1 MAVIQISKIQV
12 RRGQKNSGIGVP
24 QLSSAEFAWAV
35 DSQELFIG
43 NGSVAEGAPAVG
55 NTKILTE
62 HDNILELAASYR
74 FAADDTSITL
84 SIPRGLQSKLDEIQ
98 VSVVDFGAVPDGS
111 TDSTLAFTTAIDEL
125 FKNSNDKFKKILVVP
140 NGVYLFLDD
149 LIIPSNVL
157 IKGENSQ
164 ETVLEIGDN
173 NIIFQDISGRPQG
186 IVIENLTIDHN
197 DGQTVI
203 TNSEACTFKGVKW
216 RSGYVLGDAVFVP
229 ENASCLY
236 SIPTVSG
243 AGGQIQVSGSGVSL
257 TIDTFFTSTFA
268 STLGIAVGT
277 LNADATF
284 TANFEATIV
293 GGSIKISSKSDTT
306 LAATVQSNFTV
317 RSKPDSSVPLTTV
330 TPTLAEFTDGS
341 ANVNASVFWENTLFG
356 TRVNKLVFED
366 CKWYSTPLAVEC
378 QQTVAFDSV
387 VDFEHCE
394 FFVCDTG
401 IYIGGVSGQGNLWHI
416 DDCHFEEVANQAFIS
431 TQGRGTQF
439 QRSRFINCGNNTN
452 SASAPYTSIVSFG
465 ESFGNTLINCSS
477 NRHQES
483 GIVSVTTADTRV
495 EFENAS
501 LASLVDRNYSE
512 LYLSD
517 APRPLAVFSAYNNY
531 IYIDYTLR
539 LSQHVRTG
547 QIVIVI
553 NTQNTDIEI
562 SDAYTYSGGGT
573 VMTGFEFFAELKNNS
588 NYDDSTGP
596 NNDTLLLKYQNP
608 LISGATGSIEYSIT
622 YGV

>member
-111 TDSTLAFTTAIDEL
+111 TDSILAFTTAIDEL

-173 NIIFQDISGRPQG
+173 NIIFQDVSGTPQG
-186 IVIENLTIDHN
+186 IVIENLTINHN

-203 TNSEACTFKGVKW
+203 TGSQECKFKDVKW
-216 RSGYVLGDAVFVP
+216 RSGYVLGDVVFVP

-236 SIPTVSG
+236 DIPTVS
-243 AGGQIQVSGSGVSL
+243 AGGNIIVSGSGVSA
-257 TIDTFFTSTFA
+257 TINTAFTSTFA
-268 STLGIAVGT
+268 NTLGIAVGT

-284 TANFEATIV
+284 TANFQAVVV
-293 GGSIKISSKSDTT
+293 GGSIKISSKSEVT

-317 RSKPDSSVPLTTV
+317 TSLSSGSGSTVTV

-439 QRSRFINCGNNTN
+439 QRSRFTNCGNNTN
-452 SASAPYTSIVSFG
+452 SASSPYTSIVSFG
-465 ESFGNTLINCSS
+465 ESFGNTLVNCSS

-483 GIVSVTTADTRV
+483 GIVSVATADTRV

-562 SDAYTYSGGGT
+562 SDTYTYSGGGI

-588 NYDDSTGP
+588 NYDDSAGP

>member
-1 MAVIQISKIQV
+1 MAVVQISKIQV

-55 NTKILTE
+55 NTKVLTE

-74 FAADDTSITL
+74 FAADDNSITL
-84 SIPRGLQSKLDEIQ
+84 SVARGLQSKIDEIQ
-98 VSVVDFGAVPDGS
+98 VSVVDFGAIPDGS

-125 FKNSNDKFKKILVVP
+125 FKNSNDKFKKILAVP

-157 IKGENSQ
+157 IKGENPQ

-203 TNSEACTFKGVKW
+203 TGAQECKFKGVKW
-216 RSGYVLGDAVFVP
+216 RSGYVLGDVVFVP

-236 SIPTVSG
+236 SIPTMSI
-243 AGGQIQVSGSGVSL
+243 GGNIIVSGSGVSL
-257 TIDTFFTSTFA
+257 TINTGFSSTFA
-268 STLGIAVGT
+268 NTLGIAVGT

-284 TANFEATIV
+284 SANFEAVVV
-293 GGSIKISSKSDTT
+293 GASIKISSKSDAT

-317 RSKPDSSVPLTTV
+317 TSLSSGSGSTSTIIPV
-330 TPTLAEFTDGS
+330 LAEFTDGS

-366 CKWYSTPLAVEC
+366 CNWYSTPLAVEC
-378 QQTVAFDSV
+378 QQTAAFDSV
-387 VDFEHCE
+387 VNFKHCE

-416 DDCHFEEVANQAFIS
+416 DDCHFEEIANQAFIS

-439 QRSRFINCGNNTN
+439 QRSRFVNCGNNTN
-452 SASAPYTSIVSFG
+452 SSSTPYTSIVSFG

-483 GIVSVTTADTRV
+483 GIVSVVTADTRV

-501 LASLVDRNYSE
+501 FASLVDRNYSE
-512 LYLSD
+512 IYLSD

-539 LSQHVRTG
+539 LGQHVRTG

-562 SDAYTYSGGGT
+562 SDTYTYSGGGI

-588 NYDDSTGP
+588 NYDDSAGP

-608 LISGATGSIEYSIT
+608 LISGSTGSIEYSIT

>member
-84 SIPRGLQSKLDEIQ
+84 SIARGLQSKIDEIQ

-111 TDSTLAFTTAIDEL
+111 TDSTLAFVTAIDEL
-125 FKNSNDKFKKILVVP
+125 FKNSNDKFKKILAVP

-173 NIIFQDISGRPQG
+173 NIIFQDVSGTPQG
-186 IVIENLTIDHN
+186 IVIENLTINHN

-203 TNSEACTFKGVKW
+203 TGSQECKFKDVKW
-216 RSGYVLGDAVFVP
+216 RSGYVLGDVVFVP

-236 SIPTVSG
+236 SIPTVS
-243 AGGQIQVSGSGVSL
+243 AGGNIIVSGSGVGS
-257 TIDTFFTSTFA
+257 TINTAFTSTFA
-268 STLGIAVGT
+268 NTLGIAVGT

-284 TANFEATIV
+284 SANFTAIVV
-293 GGSIKISSKSDTT
+293 GGGIKISSKSEVT
-306 LAATVQSNFTV
+306 LATTVQSNFTLT
-317 RSKPDSSVPLTTV
+317 SLSSGSGSTSTI
-330 TPTLAEFTDGS
+330 TPVLAEFTDGS
-341 ANVNASVFWENTLFG
+341 ANVRASVFWENTLFG

-439 QRSRFINCGNNTN
+439 QRSKFINCGNNTN
-452 SASAPYTSIVSFG
+452 SASSPYTSIVSFG
-465 ESFGNTLINCSS
+465 ESFGNTLVNCSS

-501 LASLVDRNYSE
+501 FASLVDRNYSE

-553 NTQNTDIEI
+553 NTLNTDIEI
-562 SDAYTYSGGGT
+562 SDTYTYSGGGI

-588 NYDDSTGP
+588 NYDDSAGP

>member
-1 MAVIQISKIQV
+1 VAVIQISKIQV

-55 NTKILTE
+55 NTKVLTE

-74 FAADDTSITL
+74 FAADDNSITL
-84 SIPRGLQSKLDEIQ
+84 SIARGLQSKIDEIQ
-98 VSVVDFGAVPDGS
+98 VSVVDFGAIPDGS
-111 TDSTLAFTTAIDEL
+111 TDSTLAFATAIDEL
-125 FKNSNDKFKKILVVP
+125 FKNSNDKFKKILAVP

-173 NIIFQDISGRPQG
+173 NVIFQDISGRPQG
-186 IVIENLTIDHN
+186 IVIENLTINHN
-197 DGQTVI
+197 AGQTVI
-203 TNSEACTFKGVKW
+203 TGSQECKFKGVKW

-229 ENASCLY
+229 EEASCLY
-236 SIPTVSG
+236 NISTMSI
-243 AGGQIQVSGSGVSL
+243 GGNVIVSGSGVSS
-257 TIDTFFTSTFA
+257 TINTAFTSTFA
-268 STLGIAVGT
+268 NTLGIAVGT
-277 LNADATF
+277 LNADSTF
-284 TANFEATIV
+284 NANFFAIVV
-293 GGSIKISSKSDTT
+293 GGGIKISSKSDAT

-317 RSKPDSSVPLTTV
+317 TSLSSGSGSTSTI
-330 TPTLAEFTDGS
+330 TPVLAEFTDGS
-341 ANVNASVFWENTLFG
+341 ANVTASVFWENNLFG

-465 ESFGNTLINCSS
+465 ESFGNTLVNCSS

-483 GIVSVTTADTRV
+483 GIVSVATADTRV

-501 LASLVDRNYSE
+501 SASLVDRNYSE

-553 NTQNTDIEI
+553 NTLNTDIEI
-562 SDAYTYSGGGT
+562 SDTYTYSGGGI

-588 NYDDSTGP
+588 NYDDSAGP

>member
-1 MAVIQISKIQV
+1 MAVVQISKIQV
-12 RRGQKNSGIGVP
+12 RRGQKNAGIGVP

-84 SIPRGLQSKLDEIQ
+84 SIARGLQSKIDEIQ

-111 TDSTLAFTTAIDEL
+111 TDSTLAFTTAINEL
-125 FKNSNDKFKKILVVP
+125 FKNSNDKFKKILAVP

-173 NIIFQDISGRPQG
+173 NIIFQDISGTPQG

-203 TNSEACTFKGVKW
+203 TSSQECKFKDVKW
-216 RSGYVLGDAVFVP
+216 RSGYVLGDVVFVP

-236 SIPTVSG
+236 SIPTMSI
-243 AGGQIQVSGSGVSL
+243 GGNVIVSGSGVSS
-257 TIDTFFTSTFA
+257 TINTAFTSTFA
-268 STLGIAVGT
+268 NTLGIVVGT

-284 TANFEATIV
+284 SANFTAIVV
-293 GGSIKISSKSDTT
+293 GGSIKISSKSEVT

-317 RSKPDSSVPLTTV
+317 TSLSSGSGGTV
-330 TPTLAEFTDGS
+330 TVIPTLAEFTDGS

-378 QQTVAFDSV
+378 QQTLAFDSV

-439 QRSRFINCGNNTN
+439 QRSRFTNCGNNTN

-465 ESFGNTLINCSS
+465 ESFGNTLVNCSS

-501 LASLVDRNYSE
+501 SASLVDRNYSE

-553 NTQNTDIEI
+553 NTFNTDIEI
-562 SDAYTYSGGGT
+562 SDTYTYSGGGI

-588 NYDDSTGP
+588 NYDDSAGP

>member
-1 MAVIQISKIQV
+1 MAVVQISKIQV

-55 NTKILTE
+55 NTKVLTE

-74 FAADDTSITL
+74 FAADDNSITL
-84 SIPRGLQSKLDEIQ
+84 SIARGLQSKIDEIQ
-98 VSVVDFGAVPDGS
+98 VSVVDFGAIPDGS
-111 TDSTLAFTTAIDEL
+111 TDSTLAFTTAINEL
-125 FKNSNDKFKKILVVP
+125 FKNSNDKFKKILAVP

-203 TNSEACTFKGVKW
+203 TGSQECKFKGVKW
-216 RSGYVLGDAVFVP
+216 RAGYVLGDVVFVP

-236 SIPTVSG
+236 SIPTISI
-243 AGGQIQVSGSGVSL
+243 GGNIIVSGSGVSS
-257 TIDTFFTSTFA
+257 TINTGFSSTFA
-268 STLGIAVGT
+268 NTLGITVGT

-284 TANFEATIV
+284 SANFTAIVV
-293 GGSIKISSKSDTT
+293 GGGIKISSKSEAT

-317 RSKPDSSVPLTTV
+317 TSLSSGSGSTSTI
-330 TPTLAEFTDGS
+330 TPVLAEFTDGS
-341 ANVNASVFWENTLFG
+341 ANVNSSVFWENNLFG

-401 IYIGGVSGQGNLWHI
+401 IYIGGVIGQGNLWHI
-416 DDCHFEEVANQAFIS
+416 DDCHFEEIANQAFIS

-452 SASAPYTSIVSFG
+452 SASSPYTSIVSFG

-483 GIVSVTTADTRV
+483 GIVSVATADTRV

-539 LSQHVRTG
+539 LGQHVRTG
-547 QIVIVI
+547 QVVIVI
-553 NTQNTDIEI
+553 NTFNTDIEI
-562 SDAYTYSGGGT
+562 SDTYTYSGGGIL
-573 VMTGFEFFAELKNNS
+573 MTGFEFFAELKNNS
-588 NYDDSTGP
+588 NYDDSAGP

-608 LISGATGSIEYSIT
+608 LISGSTGSIEYSIT

>member
-1 MAVIQISKIQV
+1 VAVIQISKIQV

-55 NTKILTE
+55 NTKVLTE

-74 FAADDTSITL
+74 FAADDNSITL
-84 SIPRGLQSKLDEIQ
+84 SVARGLQSKIDEVQ

-111 TDSTLAFTTAIDEL
+111 TDSTLAFTTAINEL
-125 FKNSNDKFKKILVVP
+125 FKNSNDKFKKVLAVP

-203 TNSEACTFKGVKW
+203 TGSQECKFKGVKW
-216 RSGYVLGDAVFVP
+216 RSGYVLGDVVFVS

-236 SIPTVSG
+236 SIPTVS
-243 AGGQIQVSGSGVSL
+243 AGGNIVVSGSGVSS
-257 TIDTFFTSTFA
+257 TITQPFSSTFA
-268 STLGIAVGT
+268 NTLVIAVGA
-277 LNADATF
+277 LNDPSTNPVF
-284 TANFEATIV
+284 TANFTATV
-293 GGSIKISSKSDTT
+293 EGGSIKISSKSEAT

-317 RSKPDSSVPLTTV
+317 TSLSSNLAIGPVTV

-341 ANVNASVFWENTLFG
+341 DSVNASVFWENTLFG

-439 QRSRFINCGNNTN
+439 QRSRFVNCGNNTN

-465 ESFGNTLINCSS
+465 ESFGNTLVNCSS

-483 GIVSVTTADTRV
+483 GIVSVVTADTRV

-501 LASLVDRNYSE
+501 FASLVDRNYSE
-512 LYLSD
+512 IYLSD

-539 LSQHVRTG
+539 LGQHVRTG
-547 QIVIVI
+547 QVVIVI
-553 NTQNTDIEI
+553 NTFNTDIEI
-562 SDAYTYSGGGT
+562 SDTYTYSGGGI
-573 VMTGFEFFAELKNNS
+573 VMTGFEFFAELKDND
-588 NYDDSTGP
+588 DDSGI
-596 NNDTLLLKYQNP
+596 DTLLLQYQNP

>member
-1 MAVIQISKIQV
+1 MAVVQISKIQV

-62 HDNILELAASYR
+62 HDNILGLAASYR
-74 FAADDTSITL
+74 FAADDNSITL

-98 VSVVDFGAVPDGS
+98 VSVVDFGAIPDGS

-125 FKNSNDKFKKILVVP
+125 FKNSNDKFKKILAVP

-186 IVIENLTIDHN
+186 IVIENLTINHN

-203 TNSEACTFKGVKW
+203 TGSQECKFKGVKW
-216 RSGYVLGDAVFVP
+216 RSGYVLGDVVFVS
-229 ENASCLY
+229 ENASCVY

-243 AGGQIQVSGSGVSL
+243 AGGQIQVSGGGVSL
-257 TIDTFFTSTFA
+257 TIDTFFTTTFA
-268 STLGIAVGT
+268 NTLGIAVGT
-277 LNADATF
+277 LNSDPTF
-284 TANFEATIV
+284 SANFEATLV
-293 GGSIKISSKSDTT
+293 GGSIKIGSKSDTT

-356 TRVNKLVFED
+356 TRVTKLVFED

-401 IYIGGVSGQGNLWHI
+401 IYIGGVGGQGNLWHI

-439 QRSRFINCGNNTN
+439 QRSRFVNCGNNTN

-483 GIVSVTTADTRV
+483 GIVSVATADTRV

-553 NTQNTDIEI
+553 NTLNTDIEI
-562 SDAYTYSGGGT
+562 SDTYTYSGGGI

>member
-1 MAVIQISKIQV
+1 VAVIQISKIQV

-55 NTKILTE
+55 NTKVLTE

-74 FAADDTSITL
+74 FAADDNSITL
-84 SIPRGLQSKLDEIQ
+84 SIARGLQSKIDEIQ
-98 VSVVDFGAVPDGS
+98 VSVVDFGAIPDGS
-111 TDSTLAFTTAIDEL
+111 TDSTLAFATAIDEL
-125 FKNSNDKFKKILVVP
+125 FKNSNDKFKKILTVP

-173 NIIFQDISGRPQG
+173 NVIFQDISGRPQG
-186 IVIENLTIDHN
+186 IVIENLTINHTA
-197 DGQTVI
+197 GQTVI
-203 TNSEACTFKGVKW
+203 TGSQECKFKGVKW
-216 RSGYVLGDAVFVP
+216 RSGYVLGDVVFVP

-236 SIPTVSG
+236 NISTISI
-243 AGGQIQVSGSGVSL
+243 GGNIIVSGSGVSS
-257 TIDTFFTSTFA
+257 TINTAFTSTFA
-268 STLGIAVGT
+268 NTLGIVAGT

-284 TANFEATIV
+284 SANFTAIVV
-293 GGSIKISSKSDTT
+293 GGGIKISSKSEAT

-317 RSKPDSSVPLTTV
+317 TSLSSGSGSTSTI
-330 TPTLAEFTDGS
+330 TPVLAEFTDGS
-341 ANVNASVFWENTLFG
+341 ANVTASVFWENNLFG

-465 ESFGNTLINCSS
+465 ESFGNTLVNCSS

-483 GIVSVTTADTRV
+483 GIVSVATADTRV

-501 LASLVDRNYSE
+501 SASLVDRNYSE

-553 NTQNTDIEI
+553 NTLNTDIEI
-562 SDAYTYSGGGT
+562 SDTYTYSGGGI

-588 NYDDSTGP
+588 NYDDSAGP

>member
-1 MAVIQISKIQV
+1 VAVIQISKIQV

-84 SIPRGLQSKLDEIQ
+84 SIARGLQSKIDEIQ
-98 VSVVDFGAVPDGS
+98 VSVVDFGAIPDGS

-125 FKNSNDKFKKILVVP
+125 FKNSNDKFKKILTVP

-173 NIIFQDISGRPQG
+173 NIIFQDVSGTPQG
-186 IVIENLTIDHN
+186 IVIENLTINHN

-203 TNSEACTFKGVKW
+203 TGSQECKFKGVKW
-216 RSGYVLGDAVFVP
+216 QAGYVLGDVVFVP

-236 SIPTVSG
+236 SIPTVS
-243 AGGQIQVSGSGVSL
+243 AGGNIIVSGSGVGS
-257 TIDTFFTSTFA
+257 TINTAFTSTFA
-268 STLGIAVGT
+268 NTLGIVAGT

-284 TANFEATIV
+284 TANFTAIVV
-293 GGSIKISSKSDTT
+293 GGGIKISSKSEAT

-317 RSKPDSSVPLTTV
+317 TSLSSGSGSTSTI
-330 TPTLAEFTDGS
+330 TPVLAEFTDGS
-341 ANVNASVFWENTLFG
+341 ANVSASVFWENTLFG

-401 IYIGGVSGQGNLWHI
+401 IYIGGVVGQGNLWHI

-452 SASAPYTSIVSFG
+452 SASSPYTSIVSFG
-465 ESFGNTLINCSS
+465 ESFGNTLVNCSS

-501 LASLVDRNYSE
+501 SASLIDRNYSE

-562 SDAYTYSGGGT
+562 SDTYTYSGGGT

-588 NYDDSTGP
+588 NYDDSAGP

>member
-1 MAVIQISKIQV
+1 VAVIQISKIQV

-55 NTKILTE
+55 NTKVLTE

-84 SIPRGLQSKLDEIQ
+84 SIARGLQSKLDEIQ

-125 FKNSNDKFKKILVVP
+125 FKNSNDKFKKILAVP

-203 TNSEACTFKGVKW
+203 TNSEACKFKGVKW

-236 SIPTVSG
+236 NIPTVS
-243 AGGQIQVSGSGVSL
+243 AGGNIIVSGSGVSA
-257 TIDTFFTSTFA
+257 TINTAFTSTFA
-268 STLGIAVGT
+268 NTLGIAVGT

-284 TANFEATIV
+284 TANFQAVIA
-293 GGSIKISSKSDTT
+293 GGSIKISSKSEVT

-317 RSKPDSSVPLTTV
+317 TSLSSGSGGTVTV
-330 TPTLAEFTDGS
+330 TPILAEFTDGS

-452 SASAPYTSIVSFG
+452 SASSPYTSIVSFG
-465 ESFGNTLINCSS
+465 ESFGNTLVNCSS

-483 GIVSVTTADTRV
+483 GIVSVATADTRV

-512 LYLSD
+512 IYLSD

-539 LSQHVRTG
+539 LGQHVRTG

-553 NTQNTDIEI
+553 NTFNTDIEI
-562 SDAYTYSGGGT
+562 SETYTYSGGGI

-608 LISGATGSIEYSIT
+608 LISGSTGSIEYSIT

>member
-1 MAVIQISKIQV
+1 MAVVQISKIQV

-55 NTKILTE
+55 NTKVLTE

-74 FAADDTSITL
+74 FAADDNSITL
-84 SIPRGLQSKLDEIQ
+84 SIARGLQSKIDEIQ
-98 VSVVDFGAVPDGS
+98 VSVVDFGAIPDGS
-111 TDSTLAFTTAIDEL
+111 TDSTLAFTTAINEL
-125 FKNSNDKFKKILVVP
+125 FKNSNDKFKKILAVP
-140 NGVYLFLDD
+140 NGVYLFLDN

-203 TNSEACTFKGVKW
+203 TGSQECKFKGVKW
-216 RSGYVLGDAVFVP
+216 RAGYVLGDVVFVP

-236 SIPTVSG
+236 SIPTISI
-243 AGGQIQVSGSGVSL
+243 GGNIIVSGSGVSS
-257 TIDTFFTSTFA
+257 TINTGFSSTFA
-268 STLGIAVGT
+268 NTLGITVGT

-284 TANFEATIV
+284 SANFTAIVV
-293 GGSIKISSKSDTT
+293 GGGIKISSNSEAT

-317 RSKPDSSVPLTTV
+317 TSLSSGSGSTSTI
-330 TPTLAEFTDGS
+330 TPVLAEFTDGS
-341 ANVNASVFWENTLFG
+341 ANVNSSVFWENNLFG

-416 DDCHFEEVANQAFIS
+416 DDCHFEEIANQAFIS

-452 SASAPYTSIVSFG
+452 SASSPYTSIVSFG

-483 GIVSVTTADTRV
+483 GIVSVATADTRV

-512 LYLSD
+512 MYLSD

-531 IYIDYTLR
+531 IYIDYVLR

-553 NTQNTDIEI
+553 NTLNTDIEI
-562 SDAYTYSGGGT
+562 SDTYTYSGGGIL
-573 VMTGFEFFAELKNNS
+573 MTGFEFFAELKNNS

>member
-84 SIPRGLQSKLDEIQ
+84 SVPRGLQSKIDEIQ

-125 FKNSNDKFKKILVVP
+125 FKNSNDKFKKILAVP

-203 TNSEACTFKGVKW
+203 TNSEACKFKDVKW

-236 SIPTVSG
+236 SIPTVS
-243 AGGQIQVSGSGVSL
+243 AGGNIIVSGSGVSS
-257 TIDTFFTSTFA
+257 TINTAFTSTFA
-268 STLGIAVGT
+268 NTLGIAVGT

-284 TANFEATIV
+284 TANFTAL
-293 GGSIKISSKSDTT
+293 GND
-306 LAATVQSNFTV
+306 V
-317 RSKPDSSVPLTTV
+317 RSNLTDQV
-330 TPTLAEFTDGS
+330 IGRVLIKDDDL
-341 ANVNASVFWENTLFG
+341 VNA
-356 TRVNKLVFED
+356 
-366 CKWYSTPLAVEC
+366 C
-378 QQTVAFDSV
+378 QRPQDLS
-387 VDFEHCE
+387 
-394 FFVCDTG
+394 
-401 IYIGGVSGQGNLWHI
+401 
-416 DDCHFEEVANQAFIS
+416 
-431 TQGRGTQF
+431 
-439 QRSRFINCGNNTN
+439 
-452 SASAPYTSIVSFG
+452 PIV
-465 ESFGNTLINCSS
+465 L
-477 NRHQES
+477 
-483 GIVSVTTADTRV
+483 
-495 EFENAS
+495 
-501 LASLVDRNYSE
+501 
-512 LYLSD
+512 
-517 APRPLAVFSAYNNY
+517 
-531 IYIDYTLR
+531 
-539 LSQHVRTG
+539 
-547 QIVIVI
+547 
-553 NTQNTDIEI
+553 
-562 SDAYTYSGGGT
+562 
-573 VMTGFEFFAELKNNS
+573 
-588 NYDDSTGP
+588 
-596 NNDTLLLKYQNP
+596 
-608 LISGATGSIEYSIT
+608 
-622 YGV
+622 

>member
-1 MAVIQISKIQV
+1 MAVVQISKIQV

-62 HDNILELAASYR
+62 HDNILGLAASYR
-74 FAADDTSITL
+74 FAADDNSITL

-111 TDSTLAFTTAIDEL
+111 TDSTLAFTTAINEL
-125 FKNSNDKFKKILVVP
+125 FKNSNDKFKKILSVP

-186 IVIENLTIDHN
+186 IVIENLTINHN

-203 TNSEACTFKGVKW
+203 TGSQECKFKGVKW
-216 RSGYVLGDAVFVP
+216 RAGYVLGDVVFVS
-229 ENASCLY
+229 ENASCVY

-257 TIDTFFTSTFA
+257 TIDTFFTTTFA
-268 STLGIAVGT
+268 NTLGIAVGT
-277 LNADATF
+277 LNSDPTF
-284 TANFEATIV
+284 SANFEATLV
-293 GGSIKISSKSDTT
+293 GGSIKIGSKSDAT

-317 RSKPDSSVPLTTV
+317 RSKPDSSVPLTTI
-330 TPTLAEFTDGS
+330 TPVLTEFTDGS

-439 QRSRFINCGNNTN
+439 Q
-452 SASAPYTSIVSFG
+452 
-465 ESFGNTLINCSS
+465 
-477 NRHQES
+477 
-483 GIVSVTTADTRV
+483 
-495 EFENAS
+495 
-501 LASLVDRNYSE
+501 
-512 LYLSD
+512 
-517 APRPLAVFSAYNNY
+517 
-531 IYIDYTLR
+531 
-539 LSQHVRTG
+539 
-547 QIVIVI
+547 
-553 NTQNTDIEI
+553 
-562 SDAYTYSGGGT
+562 
-573 VMTGFEFFAELKNNS
+573 
-588 NYDDSTGP
+588 
-596 NNDTLLLKYQNP
+596 
-608 LISGATGSIEYSIT
+608 
-622 YGV
+622 

>member
-1 MAVIQISKIQV
+1 MAVVQISKIQV

-35 DSQELFIG
+35 DTQELFIG

-84 SIPRGLQSKLDEIQ
+84 SVPRGLQSKIDEIQ

-111 TDSTLAFTTAIDEL
+111 TDSTLAFTTALNEL
-125 FKNSNDKFKKILVVP
+125 FKNANDKFKKILLVP
-140 NGVYLFLDD
+140 NGVYLFLND
-149 LIIPSNVL
+149 LIIPSRVL
-157 IKGENSQ
+157 IRGENPD
-164 ETVLEIGDN
+164 ETVLEIGNN
-173 NIIFQDISGRPQG
+173 NIVFQDVSGRPQG

-203 TNSEACTFKGVKW
+203 TNSEACTFRGVKW
-216 RSGYVLGDAVFVP
+216 RSGYVLGDEVFIP
-229 ENASCLY
+229 ENASSLY
-236 SIPTVSG
+236 IIPTVS
-243 AGGQIQVSGSGVSL
+243 AGGNIVVSGSGVSS
-257 TIDTFFTSTFA
+257 TINTSFTSTFLN
-268 STLGIAVGT
+268 TLNIVVGT

-284 TANFEATIV
+284 NPSFEASVV
-293 GGSIKISSKSDTT
+293 GGGIKISSLSSTV

-317 RSKPDSSVPLTTV
+317 TSLSSGSGSVATITAVLS
-330 TPTLAEFTDGS
+330 EFTDGS
-341 ANVNASVFWENTLFG
+341 ANVFASVYWENNLFG
-356 TRVNKLVFED
+356 TRVNNVVFD
-366 CKWYSTPLAVEC
+366 NCKFHSTPLSVEC
-378 QQTVAFDSV
+378 QQTEAFDSV
-387 VDFEHCE
+387 VNFKNCE

-401 IYIGGVSGQGNLWHI
+401 IYIGGIEAQGNLWHI

-439 QRSRFINCGNNTN
+439 QRCRFINCGNNTN
-452 SASAPYTSIVSFG
+452 SASSPYTSIVSFG
-465 ESFGNTLINCSS
+465 ESFGNTLVNCSS

-483 GIVSVTTADTRV
+483 GMVSVSTIETRV

-501 LASLVDRNYSE
+501 SANLIDRNYSE
-512 LYLSD
+512 IYLSD

-531 IYIDYTLR
+531 IYLEYTLR
-539 LSQHVRTG
+539 LDQHIRTG
-547 QIVIVI
+547 QVVITV
-553 NTQNTDIEI
+553 NTLNTDIEI
-562 SDAYTYSGGGT
+562 SETYTYSGGGT
-573 VMTGFEFFAELKNNS
+573 IMTGFEFFAELKDNS

-596 NNDTLLLKYQNP
+596 NNDTVLLKYQNP
-608 LISGATGSIEYSIT
+608 IISGRTGTIEYSIT

>member
-74 FAADDTSITL
+74 FAANDTSITL
-84 SIPRGLQSKLDEIQ
+84 SIARGLQSKIDEIQ

-125 FKNSNDKFKKILVVP
+125 FKNSNDKFKKILAVP

-173 NIIFQDISGRPQG
+173 NIIFQDVSGTPQG
-186 IVIENLTIDHN
+186 IVIENLTINHN

-203 TNSEACTFKGVKW
+203 TGSQECKFKDVKW
-216 RSGYVLGDAVFVP
+216 RSGYVLGDVVFVP

-236 SIPTVSG
+236 DIPTVS
-243 AGGQIQVSGSGVSL
+243 AGGNIIVSGSGVSA
-257 TIDTFFTSTFA
+257 TINTAFTSTFA
-268 STLGIAVGT
+268 NTLGIAVGT

-284 TANFEATIV
+284 TANFQAVVV
-293 GGSIKISSKSDTT
+293 GGSIKISSKSEVT

-317 RSKPDSSVPLTTV
+317 TSLSSGSGSTVTV

-439 QRSRFINCGNNTN
+439 QRSKFINCGNNTN
-452 SASAPYTSIVSFG
+452 SASSPYTSIVSFG
-465 ESFGNTLINCSS
+465 ESFGNTLVNCSS

-483 GIVSVTTADTRV
+483 GIVSVATADTRV

-501 LASLVDRNYSE
+501 SASLVDRNYSE

-539 LSQHVRTG
+539 LGQHVRTG

-562 SDAYTYSGGGT
+562 SDTYTYSGGGI

-588 NYDDSTGP
+588 NYDDSAGP

>member
-1 MAVIQISKIQV
+1 MAVVQISKIQV

-35 DSQELFIG
+35 DSQELYIG

-55 NTKILTE
+55 NTKVLTE

-84 SIPRGLQSKLDEIQ
+84 SIARGLQSKIDEIQ
-98 VSVVDFGAVPDGS
+98 VSVVDFGAIPDGS

-125 FKNSNDKFKKILVVP
+125 FKNSNDKFKKILAVP

-173 NIIFQDISGRPQG
+173 NIIFQDVSGTPQG
-186 IVIENLTIDHN
+186 VVIENLTIDHN

-203 TNSEACTFKGVKW
+203 TGSQECKFKDVIW
-216 RSGYVLGDAVFVP
+216 RSGYVLGDVVFVP

-236 SIPTVSG
+236 SIPTVS
-243 AGGQIQVSGSGVSL
+243 AGGNITVSGSGVGS
-257 TIDTFFTSTFA
+257 TINTAFTSTFA
-268 STLGIAVGT
+268 NTLSIAVGT

-284 TANFEATIV
+284 SANFTAIV
-293 GGSIKISSKSDTT
+293 AGGSIKISSKSEAT

-317 RSKPDSSVPLTTV
+317 TSLSSGSGSTSTI
-330 TPTLAEFTDGS
+330 TPVLAEFTDGS

-465 ESFGNTLINCSS
+465 ESFGNTLVNCSS

-483 GIVSVTTADTRV
+483 GIVSVATADTRV

-501 LASLVDRNYSE
+501 SASLVDRNYSE

-553 NTQNTDIEI
+553 NTFNTDIEI
-562 SDAYTYSGGGT
+562 SDTYAYSGGGI

-588 NYDDSTGP
+588 NYDDSAGP

>member
-1 MAVIQISKIQV
+1 MAVVQISKIQV

-55 NTKILTE
+55 NTKVLTE

-74 FAADDTSITL
+74 FAADDNSITL
-84 SIPRGLQSKLDEIQ
+84 SVARGLQSKIDEIQ
-98 VSVVDFGAVPDGS
+98 VSVVDFGAIPDGS

-125 FKNSNDKFKKILVVP
+125 FKNSNDKFKKILAVP

-157 IKGENSQ
+157 IKGENPQ

-203 TNSEACTFKGVKW
+203 TGAQECKFKGVKW
-216 RSGYVLGDAVFVP
+216 RSGYVLGDVVFVP

-236 SIPTVSG
+236 AIPTMSI
-243 AGGQIQVSGSGVSL
+243 GGNIIVSGSGVSS
-257 TIDTFFTSTFA
+257 TINTGFSSTFA
-268 STLGIAVGT
+268 NTLGIAVGT

-284 TANFEATIV
+284 SANFEAIV
-293 GGSIKISSKSDTT
+293 VGASIKISSKSDAT

-317 RSKPDSSVPLTTV
+317 TSLSSGSGSTSTIIPV
-330 TPTLAEFTDGS
+330 LAEFTDGS

-366 CKWYSTPLAVEC
+366 CNWYSTPLAVEC
-378 QQTVAFDSV
+378 QQTAAFDSV
-387 VDFEHCE
+387 VNFEHCE

-416 DDCHFEEVANQAFIS
+416 DDCHFEEIANQAFIS

-439 QRSRFINCGNNTN
+439 QRSRFVNCGNNTN
-452 SASAPYTSIVSFG
+452 SSSTPYTSIVSFG

-483 GIVSVTTADTRV
+483 GIVSVVTADTRV

-501 LASLVDRNYSE
+501 FASLVDRNYSE
-512 LYLSD
+512 IYLSD

-539 LSQHVRTG
+539 LGQHVRTG

-553 NTQNTDIEI
+553 NTLNTDIEI
-562 SDAYTYSGGGT
+562 SDTYTYSGGGI

-588 NYDDSTGP
+588 NYDDSAGP

-608 LISGATGSIEYSIT
+608 LISGSTGSIEYSIT

>member
-1 MAVIQISKIQV
+1 MAVVQISKIQV

-62 HDNILELAASYR
+62 HDNILELASSYR

-84 SIPRGLQSKLDEIQ
+84 SVPRGLQSKLDEIQ

-111 TDSTLAFTTAIDEL
+111 TDSTLAFTTAINEL
-125 FKNSNDKFKKILVVP
+125 FKNSNDKFKKVLAVP

-173 NIIFQDISGRPQG
+173 NIIVQDISGRPQG

-216 RSGYVLGDAVFVP
+216 RSGYVLGDTVFVP
-229 ENASCLY
+229 ENANCLY
-236 SIPTVSG
+236 NIPTVS

-268 STLGIAVGT
+268 NTLGIAVGA
-277 LNADATF
+277 LNDPIANPVF
-284 TANFEATIV
+284 TANFIATVV
-293 GGSIKISSKSDTT
+293 GGSIKISSKSEVT

-317 RSKPDSSVPLTTV
+317 RSKPDSSVSLTTV

-341 ANVNASVFWENTLFG
+341 ANVNASVFWENNLFG
-356 TRVNKLVFED
+356 TRVNNIMFDACEFH
-366 CKWYSTPLAVEC
+366 STPLAVEC

-439 QRSRFINCGNNTN
+439 QRSRFVNCGNNTN
-452 SASAPYTSIVSFG
+452 SASSPYTSIVSFG

-483 GIVSVTTADTRV
+483 GIVSVATADTRV

-512 LYLSD
+512 IYLSD

-539 LSQHVRTG
+539 LGQHVRTG

-553 NTQNTDIEI
+553 NTINTDIEI
-562 SDAYTYSGGGT
+562 SETYTYSGGGI
-573 VMTGFEFFAELKNNS
+573 VMTGFEFFAELKDNDN
-588 NYDDSTGP
+588 DSGI
-596 NNDTLLLKYQNP
+596 DTALLKYQNP
-608 LISGATGSIEYSIT
+608 LISGSTGSIEYSIT

>member
-1 MAVIQISKIQV
+1 MAVVQISKIQV

-55 NTKILTE
+55 NTKVLTE

-74 FAADDTSITL
+74 FAADDNSITL
-84 SIPRGLQSKLDEIQ
+84 SVARGLQSKIDEIQ
-98 VSVVDFGAVPDGS
+98 VSVVDFGAIPDGS

-125 FKNSNDKFKKILVVP
+125 FKNSNDKFKKILAVP

-157 IKGENSQ
+157 IKGENPQ

-197 DGQTVI
+197 GGQTVI
-203 TNSEACTFKGVKW
+203 TGAQECKFKGVKW
-216 RSGYVLGDAVFVP
+216 RSGYVLGDVVFVP

-236 SIPTVSG
+236 SIPTMSI
-243 AGGQIQVSGSGVSL
+243 GGNIIVSGSGVSL
-257 TIDTFFTSTFA
+257 TINTGFSSTFA
-268 STLGIAVGT
+268 NTLGIAVGT

-284 TANFEATIV
+284 SANFEAVVV
-293 GGSIKISSKSDTT
+293 GASIKISSKSDAT

-317 RSKPDSSVPLTTV
+317 TSLSSGSGSTSTIIPV
-330 TPTLAEFTDGS
+330 LAEFTDGS

-366 CKWYSTPLAVEC
+366 CNWYSTPLAVEC
-378 QQTVAFDSV
+378 QQTAAFDSV
-387 VDFEHCE
+387 VNFEHCE

-416 DDCHFEEVANQAFIS
+416 DDCHFEEIANQAFIS

-439 QRSRFINCGNNTN
+439 QRSRFVNCGNNTN
-452 SASAPYTSIVSFG
+452 SSSTPYTSIVSFG

-483 GIVSVTTADTRV
+483 GIVSVVTADTRV

-501 LASLVDRNYSE
+501 FASLVDRNYSE
-512 LYLSD
+512 IYLSD

-539 LSQHVRTG
+539 LGQHVRTG

-562 SDAYTYSGGGT
+562 SDTYTYSGGGI

-588 NYDDSTGP
+588 NYDDSAGP

-608 LISGATGSIEYSIT
+608 LISGSTGSIEYSIT

>member
-43 NGSVAEGAPAVG
+43 NGSVAEGAPEVG

-74 FAADDTSITL
+74 FAADDNSITL
-84 SIPRGLQSKLDEIQ
+84 SVARGLQSKIDEIQ

-125 FKNSNDKFKKILVVP
+125 FKNSNDKFKKVLAVP

-203 TNSEACTFKGVKW
+203 TNSEACTFKGVNW
-216 RSGYVLGDAVFVP
+216 RSGYVLGDTVFVP

-236 SIPTVSG
+236 DIPTISI
-243 AGGQIQVSGSGVSL
+243 GGNIIVSGSGVSV
-257 TIDTFFTSTFA
+257 TINTAFTSTFA
-268 STLGIAVGT
+268 NTLGIAVGT

-284 TANFEATIV
+284 TANFQAV
-293 GGSIKISSKSDTT
+293 VAGGSIKISSKSEVT
-306 LAATVQSNFTV
+306 LASTVQSNFTV
-317 RSKPDSSVPLTTV
+317 TSLSSGSGSTVTV
-330 TPTLAEFTDGS
+330 TPTLAEFTDGA
-341 ANVNASVFWENTLFG
+341 ANVNASVFWENNLFG

-465 ESFGNTLINCSS
+465 ESFGNTLVNCSS

-483 GIVSVTTADTRV
+483 GIVSVATADTRV

-501 LASLVDRNYSE
+501 SASLVDRNYSE
-512 LYLSD
+512 IYLSD

-539 LSQHVRTG
+539 LNQHVRTG

-553 NTQNTDIEI
+553 NTLNTDIEI
-562 SDAYTYSGGGT
+562 SDVYTYSGGGI
-573 VMTGFEFFAELKNNS
+573 VMTGFEFFAELKDNS
-588 NYDDSTGP
+588 NYDDSAGP

-608 LISGATGSIEYSIT
+608 LISGSTGSIEYSIT

>member
-84 SIPRGLQSKLDEIQ
+84 SVPRGLQSKIDEIQ

-125 FKNSNDKFKKILVVP
+125 FKNSNDKFKKILAVP

-186 IVIENLTIDHN
+186 IVIENLTINHN

-203 TNSEACTFKGVKW
+203 TGSQECKFKDVKW
-216 RSGYVLGDAVFVP
+216 RSGYVLGDVVFVP

-236 SIPTVSG
+236 SIPTVS
-243 AGGQIQVSGSGVSL
+243 AGGNIIVSGSGVSS
-257 TIDTFFTSTFA
+257 TINTAFTSTFA
-268 STLGIAVGT
+268 NTLGIAVGT

-284 TANFEATIV
+284 TANFTAIVV
-293 GGSIKISSKSDTT
+293 GGGIKISSKSEAT

-317 RSKPDSSVPLTTV
+317 TSLSSGSGSTSTIIPV
-330 TPTLAEFTDGS
+330 LAEFTDGS

-416 DDCHFEEVANQAFIS
+416 DDCQFEEVANQAFIS

-439 QRSRFINCGNNTN
+439 QRSRFVNCGNNTN
-452 SASAPYTSIVSFG
+452 SASSPYTSIVSFG
-465 ESFGNTLINCSS
+465 ESFGNTLVNCSS

-483 GIVSVTTADTRV
+483 GIVSVSTTDTRV

-512 LYLSD
+512 IYLSD

-539 LSQHVRTG
+539 LGQHVRTG
-547 QIVIVI
+547 QIVIVV
-553 NTQNTDIEI
+553 NTLNTDIEI
-562 SDAYTYSGGGT
+562 SETFTYSGGGI

-608 LISGATGSIEYSIT
+608 LISGSTGSIEYSIT

>member
-1 MAVIQISKIQV
+1 MAVVQISKIQV

-35 DSQELFIG
+35 DSQELYIG

-84 SIPRGLQSKLDEIQ
+84 SIARGLQSKIDEIQ

-125 FKNSNDKFKKILVVP
+125 FKNSNDKFKKILAVP

-173 NIIFQDISGRPQG
+173 NIIFQDVSGTPQG
-186 IVIENLTIDHN
+186 IVIENLTINHN

-203 TNSEACTFKGVKW
+203 TGSQECKFKDVKW

-236 SIPTVSG
+236 SIPTVALNG
-243 AGGQIQVSGSGVSL
+243 LIRVSGSGVSI
-257 TIDTFFTSTFA
+257 TIDTGFLGTFA
-268 STLGIAVGT
+268 NTLGIAVGT

-284 TANFEATIV
+284 SANFEATLI
-293 GGSIKISSKSDTT
+293 GGSIKISSKSEAT

-317 RSKPDSSVPLTTV
+317 SSKLDGSVPLTTI
-330 TPTLAEFTDGS
+330 TPVLAEFTDGS

-439 QRSRFINCGNNTN
+439 QRSKFINCGNNTN
-452 SASAPYTSIVSFG
+452 SASSPYTSIVSFG
-465 ESFGNTLINCSS
+465 ESFGNTLVNCSS

-483 GIVSVTTADTRV
+483 GIVSVATADTRV

-562 SDAYTYSGGGT
+562 SDTYTYSGGGI

-588 NYDDSTGP
+588 NYDDSAGP

>member
-1 MAVIQISKIQV
+1 MAVVQISKIQV

-62 HDNILELAASYR
+62 HDNILELASSYR

-84 SIPRGLQSKLDEIQ
+84 SVPRGLQSKLDEIQ

-111 TDSTLAFTTAIDEL
+111 TDSTLAFTTAINEL
-125 FKNSNDKFKKILVVP
+125 FKNSNDKFKKVLAVP

-186 IVIENLTIDHN
+186 IVIENLIIDHN

-216 RSGYVLGDAVFVP
+216 RSGYVLGDTVFVP
-229 ENASCLY
+229 ENANCLY
-236 SIPTVSG
+236 NIPTVS

-257 TIDTFFTSTFA
+257 TINTTFTSTFA
-268 STLGIAVGT
+268 NTLGIAVGA
-277 LNADATF
+277 LNDPIANPVF
-284 TANFEATIV
+284 TANFIATVV
-293 GGSIKISSKSDTT
+293 GGSIKISSKSEVT

-317 RSKPDSSVPLTTV
+317 RSKPDNSVSLTTV

-341 ANVNASVFWENTLFG
+341 ANVNASVFWENNLFG
-356 TRVNKLVFED
+356 TRVNNIMFDACEFH
-366 CKWYSTPLAVEC
+366 STPLAVEC

-439 QRSRFINCGNNTN
+439 QRSRFVNCGNNTN

-465 ESFGNTLINCSS
+465 ESFGNTLVNCSS

-483 GIVSVTTADTRV
+483 GIVSVATADSKM

-501 LASLVDRNYSE
+501 SASLVDRNYSE
-512 LYLSD
+512 IYLSD

-539 LSQHVRTG
+539 LGQHVRTG

-553 NTQNTDIEI
+553 NTINTDIEI
-562 SDAYTYSGGGT
+562 SETYTYSGGGI
-573 VMTGFEFFAELKNNS
+573 VMTGFEFFAELKDNDN
-588 NYDDSTGP
+588 DSGI
-596 NNDTLLLKYQNP
+596 DTALLKYQNP
-608 LISGATGSIEYSIT
+608 LISGSTGSIEYSIT

>member
-84 SIPRGLQSKLDEIQ
+84 SIARGLQSKIDEIQ
-98 VSVVDFGAVPDGS
+98 VSVVDFGAIPDGS

-125 FKNSNDKFKKILVVP
+125 FKNSNDKFKKILAVP

-173 NIIFQDISGRPQG
+173 NIIFQDVSGTPQG
-186 IVIENLTIDHN
+186 IVIENLTINHN

-203 TNSEACTFKGVKW
+203 TGSQECKFKGVKW
-216 RSGYVLGDAVFVP
+216 QSGYVLGDVVFVP

-236 SIPTVSG
+236 SIPTVS
-243 AGGQIQVSGSGVSL
+243 AGGNVIVSGSGVSS
-257 TIDTFFTSTFA
+257 TINTVFTSTFA
-268 STLGIAVGT
+268 NTLGIVVGT

-284 TANFEATIV
+284 SANFVAIVV
-293 GGSIKISSKSDTT
+293 GGGIKISSKSEAT
-306 LAATVQSNFTV
+306 LATTVQSNFTV
-317 RSKPDSSVPLTTV
+317 TSLSSGSGSTSTIIPV
-330 TPTLAEFTDGS
+330 LAEFTDGS
-341 ANVNASVFWENTLFG
+341 ANVNASVFWQNTLFG

-452 SASAPYTSIVSFG
+452 SASSPYTSIVSFG
-465 ESFGNTLINCSS
+465 ESFGNTLVNCSS

-483 GIVSVTTADTRV
+483 GIVSVATADTRV

-531 IYIDYTLR
+531 IYIDYVLR

-553 NTQNTDIEI
+553 NTLNTDIEI
-562 SDAYTYSGGGT
+562 SDTYTYSGGGI

>member
-1 MAVIQISKIQV
+1 M
-12 RRGQKNSGIGVP
+12 
-24 QLSSAEFAWAV
+24 
-35 DSQELFIG
+35 
-43 NGSVAEGAPAVG
+43 
-55 NTKILTE
+55 
-62 HDNILELAASYR
+62 
-74 FAADDTSITL
+74 
-84 SIPRGLQSKLDEIQ
+84 
-98 VSVVDFGAVPDGS
+98 
-111 TDSTLAFTTAIDEL
+111 
-125 FKNSNDKFKKILVVP
+125 
-140 NGVYLFLDD
+140 
-149 LIIPSNVL
+149 L

-203 TNSEACTFKGVKW
+203 TNSEACKFKDVKW
-216 RSGYVLGDAVFVP
+216 RSGYVLGDTVFVP

-236 SIPTVSG
+236 SIPTVS
-243 AGGQIQVSGSGVSL
+243 AGGNIIVSGSGVSS
-257 TIDTFFTSTFA
+257 TINTAFTSTFA
-268 STLGIAVGT
+268 NTLGIAVGT

-284 TANFEATIV
+284 TANFTAIVV
-293 GGSIKISSKSDTT
+293 GGGIKISSKSEAT

-317 RSKPDSSVPLTTV
+317 TSLSSGSGSTSTIIPV
-330 TPTLAEFTDGS
+330 LAEFTDGS

-416 DDCHFEEVANQAFIS
+416 DDCQFEEVANQAFIS

-439 QRSRFINCGNNTN
+439 QRSRFVNCGNNTN
-452 SASAPYTSIVSFG
+452 SASSPYTSIVSFG
-465 ESFGNTLINCSS
+465 ESFGNTLVNCSS

-483 GIVSVTTADTRV
+483 GIVSVSTTDTRV

-512 LYLSD
+512 IYLSD

-539 LSQHVRTG
+539 LGQHVRTG
-547 QIVIVI
+547 QIVIVV
-553 NTQNTDIEI
+553 NTLNTDIEI
-562 SDAYTYSGGGT
+562 SETFTYSGGGI

-596 NNDTLLLKYQNP
+596 NNDTLLLQYQNP
-608 LISGATGSIEYSIT
+608 LISGSTGSIEYSIT

>member
-1 MAVIQISKIQV
+1 MAVVQISKIQV

-55 NTKILTE
+55 NTKVLTE

-84 SIPRGLQSKLDEIQ
+84 SIARGLQSKLDEIQ

-125 FKNSNDKFKKILVVP
+125 FKNSNDKFKKILAVP

-203 TNSEACTFKGVKW
+203 TNSEACKFKGVKW

-236 SIPTVSG
+236 NIPTVS
-243 AGGQIQVSGSGVSL
+243 AGGNIIVSGSGVSA
-257 TIDTFFTSTFA
+257 TINTAFTSTFA
-268 STLGIAVGT
+268 NTLGIAVGT

-284 TANFEATIV
+284 TANFQAVIA
-293 GGSIKISSKSDTT
+293 GGSIKISSKSEVT

-317 RSKPDSSVPLTTV
+317 TSLSSGSGGTVTV
-330 TPTLAEFTDGS
+330 TPILAEFTDGS

-378 QQTVAFDSV
+378 QQTVIFDSV
-387 VDFEHCE
+387 VDFKHCE

-452 SASAPYTSIVSFG
+452 SASSPYTSIVSFG
-465 ESFGNTLINCSS
+465 ESFGNTLVNCSS

-483 GIVSVTTADTRV
+483 GIVSVATADTRV

-512 LYLSD
+512 IYLSD

-539 LSQHVRTG
+539 LGQHVRTG

-553 NTQNTDIEI
+553 NTFNTDIEI
-562 SDAYTYSGGGT
+562 SETYTYSGGGI

-608 LISGATGSIEYSIT
+608 LISGSTGSIEYSIT

>member
-1 MAVIQISKIQV
+1 MAVVQISKIQV

-35 DSQELFIG
+35 DSQELYIG

-62 HDNILELAASYR
+62 HDNILGLAASYR
-74 FAADDTSITL
+74 FAADDNSITL
-84 SIPRGLQSKLDEIQ
+84 SIPRGLQSKIDEIQ

-125 FKNSNDKFKKILVVP
+125 FKNSNDKFKKILAVP

-186 IVIENLTIDHN
+186 IVIENLTINHN

-203 TNSEACTFKGVKW
+203 TGSQECKFKGVKW
-216 RSGYVLGDAVFVP
+216 RSGYVLGDVVFIP

-236 SIPTVSG
+236 NIPTMSI
-243 AGGQIQVSGSGVSL
+243 GGNIIVSGSGVSV
-257 TIDTFFTSTFA
+257 TINTSFTSTFA
-268 STLGIAVGT
+268 NTLGIAVGT
-277 LNADATF
+277 LNANATF
-284 TANFEATIV
+284 NANFDAV
-293 GGSIKISSKSDTT
+293 VAGGSIKISSKSDAT

-317 RSKPDSSVPLTTV
+317 TCLPSSSGSTSTIIPV
-330 TPTLAEFTDGS
+330 LAEFTDGS
-341 ANVNASVFWENTLFG
+341 ANVNASVFWQNTLFG

-366 CKWYSTPLAVEC
+366 CNWYSTPLAVEC

-387 VDFEHCE
+387 VNFEHCE

-439 QRSRFINCGNNTN
+439 QRSRFVNCGNNTN

-465 ESFGNTLINCSS
+465 ESFGNTLVNCSS

-483 GIVSVTTADTRV
+483 GIVSVVTADTRV

-501 LASLVDRNYSE
+501 FASLVDRNYSE
-512 LYLSD
+512 IYLSD

-539 LSQHVRTG
+539 LGQHVRTG
-547 QIVIVI
+547 QIVMVI
-553 NTQNTDIEI
+553 NTLNTDIEI
-562 SDAYTYSGGGT
+562 SDTYAYSGGGI

-588 NYDDSTGP
+588 NYDDSAGP

-608 LISGATGSIEYSIT
+608 LISGSTGSIEYSIT

>member
-1 MAVIQISKIQV
+1 MAVVQISKIQV

-35 DSQELFIG
+35 DSQELYIG

-84 SIPRGLQSKLDEIQ
+84 SIARGLQSKLDEIQ

-125 FKNSNDKFKKILVVP
+125 FKNSNDKFKKILAVP

-173 NIIFQDISGRPQG
+173 NIIFQDVSGRPQG

-203 TNSEACTFKGVKW
+203 TSSQECKFKGVKW
-216 RSGYVLGDAVFVP
+216 QSGYVLGDVVFVP

-236 SIPTVSG
+236 SIPTVS
-243 AGGQIQVSGSGVSL
+243 AGGNIVVSGSGVSS
-257 TIDTFFTSTFA
+257 TINTSFTSTFA
-268 STLGIAVGT
+268 NTLGIAVGT

-284 TANFEATIV
+284 TANFQAVIA
-293 GGSIKISSKSDTT
+293 GGSIKITSKSEVT

-317 RSKPDSSVPLTTV
+317 TSLSSGSGSTVTV

-366 CKWYSTPLAVEC
+366 CTWHSTPLAVEC

-401 IYIGGVSGQGNLWHI
+401 IYIGGVIGQGNLWHI
-416 DDCHFEEVANQAFIS
+416 NDCHFEEVANQAFIS

-439 QRSRFINCGNNTN
+439 QRSRFVNCGNNTN

-465 ESFGNTLINCSS
+465 ESFGNTLVNCSS

-483 GIVSVTTADTRV
+483 GIVSVVTADTRV

-501 LASLVDRNYSE
+501 FASLVDRNYSE
-512 LYLSD
+512 IYLSD

-539 LSQHVRTG
+539 LGQHVRTG
-547 QIVIVI
+547 QVVIVI
-553 NTQNTDIEI
+553 NTFNTDIEI
-562 SDAYTYSGGGT
+562 SDTYTYSGGGI

-588 NYDDSTGP
+588 NYDDSAGP

>member
-1 MAVIQISKIQV
+1 MAVVQISKIQV

-55 NTKILTE
+55 NTKVLTE

-74 FAADDTSITL
+74 FAADDNSITL
-84 SIPRGLQSKLDEIQ
+84 SVARGLQSKIDEIQ
-98 VSVVDFGAVPDGS
+98 VSVVDFGAIPDGS

-125 FKNSNDKFKKILVVP
+125 FKNSNDKFKKILAVP

-157 IKGENSQ
+157 IKGENPQ

-203 TNSEACTFKGVKW
+203 TGAQECKFKGVKW
-216 RSGYVLGDAVFVP
+216 RSGYVLGDVVFVP

-236 SIPTVSG
+236 SIPTMSI
-243 AGGQIQVSGSGVSL
+243 GGNIIVSGSGVSL
-257 TIDTFFTSTFA
+257 TINTGFSSTFA
-268 STLGIAVGT
+268 NTLGIAVGT

-284 TANFEATIV
+284 SANFEAVVV
-293 GGSIKISSKSDTT
+293 GASIKISSKSDAT

-317 RSKPDSSVPLTTV
+317 TSLSSGSGSTSTIIPV
-330 TPTLAEFTDGS
+330 LAEFTDGS

-366 CKWYSTPLAVEC
+366 CNWYSTPLAVEC
-378 QQTVAFDSV
+378 QQTAAFDSV
-387 VDFEHCE
+387 VNFEHCE

-416 DDCHFEEVANQAFIS
+416 DDCHFEEIANQAFIS

-439 QRSRFINCGNNTN
+439 QRSRFVNCGNNTN
-452 SASAPYTSIVSFG
+452 SSSTPYTSIVSFG

-483 GIVSVTTADTRV
+483 GIVSVVTADTRV

-501 LASLVDRNYSE
+501 FASLVDRNYSE
-512 LYLSD
+512 IYLSD
-517 APRPLAVFSAYNNY
+517 APRPLSVFSAYNNY

-539 LSQHVRTG
+539 LGQHVRTG

-562 SDAYTYSGGGT
+562 SDTYTYSGGGI

-588 NYDDSTGP
+588 NYDDSAGP

-608 LISGATGSIEYSIT
+608 LISGSTGSIEYSIT

>member
-1 MAVIQISKIQV
+1 MAVVQISKIQV

-62 HDNILELAASYR
+62 HDNILELASSYR

-84 SIPRGLQSKLDEIQ
+84 SVPRGLQSKLDEIQ

-111 TDSTLAFTTAIDEL
+111 TDSTLAFTTAINEL
-125 FKNSNDKFKKILVVP
+125 FKNSNDKFKKVLAVP

-186 IVIENLTIDHN
+186 IVIENLIIDHN
-197 DGQTVI
+197 DGQSVI

-216 RSGYVLGDAVFVP
+216 RSGYVLGDTVFVP
-229 ENASCLY
+229 ENANCLY
-236 SIPTVSG
+236 NIPTVS

-257 TIDTFFTSTFA
+257 TINTTFTSTFA
-268 STLGIAVGT
+268 NTLGIAVGA
-277 LNADATF
+277 LNDPIANPVF
-284 TANFEATIV
+284 TANFIATVV
-293 GGSIKISSKSDTT
+293 GGSIKISSKSEVT

-317 RSKPDSSVPLTTV
+317 RSKPDNSVSLTTV

-341 ANVNASVFWENTLFG
+341 ANVNASVFWENNLFG
-356 TRVNKLVFED
+356 TRVNNIMFDACEFH
-366 CKWYSTPLAVEC
+366 STPLAVEC

-439 QRSRFINCGNNTN
+439 QRSRFVNCGNNTN

-465 ESFGNTLINCSS
+465 ESFGNTLVNCSS

-483 GIVSVTTADTRV
+483 GIVSVATADSKM

-501 LASLVDRNYSE
+501 SASLVDRNYSE
-512 LYLSD
+512 IYLSD

-539 LSQHVRTG
+539 LGQHVRTG

-553 NTQNTDIEI
+553 NTINTDIEI
-562 SDAYTYSGGGT
+562 SETYTYSGGGI
-573 VMTGFEFFAELKNNS
+573 VMTGFEFFAELKDNDN
-588 NYDDSTGP
+588 DSGI
-596 NNDTLLLKYQNP
+596 DTALLKYQNP
-608 LISGATGSIEYSIT
+608 LISGSTGSIEYSIT

>member
-1 MAVIQISKIQV
+1 MAVVQISKIQV

-35 DSQELFIG
+35 DTQELFIG

-84 SIPRGLQSKLDEIQ
+84 SVPRGLQSKIDEIQ

-111 TDSTLAFTTAIDEL
+111 TDSTLAFTTALNEL
-125 FKNSNDKFKKILVVP
+125 FKNANDKFKKILLVP
-140 NGVYLFLDD
+140 NGVYLFLND
-149 LIIPSNVL
+149 LIIPSRVL
-157 IKGENSQ
+157 IRGENPD
-164 ETVLEIGDN
+164 ETVLEIGNN
-173 NIIFQDISGRPQG
+173 NIVFQDVSGRPQG

-203 TNSEACTFKGVKW
+203 TNSQACTFRGVKW
-216 RSGYVLGDAVFVP
+216 RSGYVLGDEVFIP
-229 ENASCLY
+229 ENASSLY
-236 SIPTVSG
+236 IIPTVS
-243 AGGQIQVSGSGVSL
+243 AGGNIVVSGSGVSG
-257 TIDTFFTSTFA
+257 TINTSFTSTFLN
-268 STLGIAVGT
+268 TLNIVVGT

-284 TANFEATIV
+284 NPSFEASVV
-293 GGSIKISSKSDTT
+293 GGGIKISSLSNTV

-317 RSKPDSSVPLTTV
+317 TSLSSGTGSVATI
-330 TPTLAEFTDGS
+330 TPALSEFTDGS
-341 ANVNASVFWENTLFG
+341 ANVFASVYWENNLFG
-356 TRVNKLVFED
+356 TRVNNVVFD
-366 CKWYSTPLAVEC
+366 NCKFHSTPLSVEC
-378 QQTVAFDSV
+378 QQTEAFDSV
-387 VDFEHCE
+387 VNFKNCE

-401 IYIGGVSGQGNLWHI
+401 IYIGGIEAQGNLWHI

-439 QRSRFINCGNNTN
+439 QRCRFINCGNNTN
-452 SASAPYTSIVSFG
+452 SASSPYTSIVSFG
-465 ESFGNTLINCSS
+465 ESFGNTLVNCSS

-483 GIVSVTTADTRV
+483 GIVSVSTIDTRV

-501 LASLVDRNYSE
+501 SANLIDRNYSE
-512 LYLSD
+512 IYLSD

-531 IYIDYTLR
+531 IYLDYTLR
-539 LSQHVRTG
+539 LDQHIRTG
-547 QIVIVI
+547 QVVITV
-553 NTQNTDIEI
+553 NTLNTDIEI
-562 SDAYTYSGGGT
+562 SETYTYSGGGT
-573 VMTGFEFFAELKNNS
+573 IMTGFEFFAELKDNS

-596 NNDTLLLKYQNP
+596 NNDTVLLKYQNP
-608 LISGATGSIEYSIT
+608 IISGRTGTIEYSIT

>member
-84 SIPRGLQSKLDEIQ
+84 SVPRGLQSKIDEIQ

-125 FKNSNDKFKKILVVP
+125 FKNSNDKFKKILAVP

-203 TNSEACTFKGVKW
+203 TNSEACKFKDVKW
-216 RSGYVLGDAVFVP
+216 RSGYVLGDVVFVP

-236 SIPTVSG
+236 SIPTVS
-243 AGGQIQVSGSGVSL
+243 AGGNIIVSGSGVSS
-257 TIDTFFTSTFA
+257 TINTAFTSTFA
-268 STLGIAVGT
+268 NTLGIAVGT

-284 TANFEATIV
+284 TANFTAIVV
-293 GGSIKISSKSDTT
+293 GGGIKISSKSEAT

-317 RSKPDSSVPLTTV
+317 TSLSSGSGSTSTIIPV
-330 TPTLAEFTDGS
+330 LAEFTDGS

-416 DDCHFEEVANQAFIS
+416 DDCQFEEVANQAFIS

-439 QRSRFINCGNNTN
+439 QRSRFVNCGNNTN
-452 SASAPYTSIVSFG
+452 SASSPYTSIVSFG
-465 ESFGNTLINCSS
+465 ESFGNTLVNCSS

-483 GIVSVTTADTRV
+483 GIVSVSTTDTRV

-512 LYLSD
+512 IYLSD

-539 LSQHVRTG
+539 LGQHVRTG
-547 QIVIVI
+547 QIVIVV
-553 NTQNTDIEI
+553 NTLNTDIEI
-562 SDAYTYSGGGT
+562 SETFTYSGGGI

-608 LISGATGSIEYSIT
+608 LISGSTGSIEYSIT

>member
-1 MAVIQISKIQV
+1 MAVVQISKIQV

-62 HDNILELAASYR
+62 HDNILELASSYR

-84 SIPRGLQSKLDEIQ
+84 SVPRGLQSKLDEIQ

-111 TDSTLAFTTAIDEL
+111 TDSTLAFTTAINEL
-125 FKNSNDKFKKILVVP
+125 FKNSNDKFKKVLAVP

-186 IVIENLTIDHN
+186 IVIENLIIDHN

-216 RSGYVLGDAVFVP
+216 RSGYVLGDTVFVP
-229 ENASCLY
+229 ENANCLY
-236 SIPTVSG
+236 NIPTVS

-257 TIDTFFTSTFA
+257 TINTTFTSTFA
-268 STLGIAVGT
+268 NTLGIAVGA
-277 LNADATF
+277 LNDPIANPVF
-284 TANFEATIV
+284 TANFIATVV
-293 GGSIKISSKSDTT
+293 GGSIKISSKSEVT

-317 RSKPDSSVPLTTV
+317 RSKPDNSVSLTTV

-341 ANVNASVFWENTLFG
+341 ANVNASVFWENNLFG
-356 TRVNKLVFED
+356 TRVNNIMFDACEFH
-366 CKWYSTPLAVEC
+366 STPLAVEC

-439 QRSRFINCGNNTN
+439 QRSRFVNCGNNTN
-452 SASAPYTSIVSFG
+452 SASSPYTSIVSFG

-483 GIVSVTTADTRV
+483 GIVSVATADTRV

-512 LYLSD
+512 IYLSD

-539 LSQHVRTG
+539 LGQHVRTG

-553 NTQNTDIEI
+553 NTINTDIEI
-562 SDAYTYSGGGT
+562 SETYTYSGGGI
-573 VMTGFEFFAELKNNS
+573 VMTGFEFFAELKDNDN
-588 NYDDSTGP
+588 DSGI
-596 NNDTLLLKYQNP
+596 DTALLQYQNP
-608 LISGATGSIEYSIT
+608 LISGSTGSIEYSIT

>member
-1 MAVIQISKIQV
+1 MAVVQISKIQV

-55 NTKILTE
+55 NTKVLTE

-84 SIPRGLQSKLDEIQ
+84 SIARGLQSKLDEIQ

-125 FKNSNDKFKKILVVP
+125 FKNSNDKFKKILAVP

-203 TNSEACTFKGVKW
+203 TNSEACKFKGVKW

-236 SIPTVSG
+236 NIPTVS
-243 AGGQIQVSGSGVSL
+243 AGGNIIVSGSGVSA
-257 TIDTFFTSTFA
+257 TINTAFTSTFA
-268 STLGIAVGT
+268 NTLGIAVGT

-284 TANFEATIV
+284 TANFQAVIA
-293 GGSIKISSKSDTT
+293 GGSIKISSKSEVT

-317 RSKPDSSVPLTTV
+317 TSLSSGSGGTVTV
-330 TPTLAEFTDGS
+330 TPILAEFTDGS

-452 SASAPYTSIVSFG
+452 SASSPYTSIVSFG
-465 ESFGNTLINCSS
+465 ESFGNTLVNCSS

-483 GIVSVTTADTRV
+483 GIVSVATADTRV

-512 LYLSD
+512 IYLSD

-539 LSQHVRTG
+539 LGQHVRTG

-553 NTQNTDIEI
+553 NTFNTDIEI
-562 SDAYTYSGGGT
+562 SETYTYSGGGI

-608 LISGATGSIEYSIT
+608 LISGSTGSIEYSIT

>member
-1 MAVIQISKIQV
+1 MAVVQISKIQV

-43 NGSVAEGAPAVG
+43 NGSVAEGAPEVG

-74 FAADDTSITL
+74 FAADDNSITL
-84 SIPRGLQSKLDEIQ
+84 SVARGLQSKIDEIQ

-125 FKNSNDKFKKILVVP
+125 FKNSNDKFKKILAVP

-173 NIIFQDISGRPQG
+173 NIVFQDISGRPQG
-186 IVIENLTIDHN
+186 IVIENLTINHN
-197 DGQTVI
+197 DGQTVV

-216 RSGYVLGDAVFVP
+216 QSGYVLGDAVFVP

-236 SIPTVSG
+236 DIPTMSV
-243 AGGQIQVSGSGVSL
+243 GGNVIVSGSGVSP
-257 TIDTFFTSTFA
+257 TINTPFTSTFA
-268 STLGIAVGT
+268 NTLGIAVGS
-277 LNADATF
+277 LNANATF
-284 TANFEATIV
+284 SANFEAIV
-293 GGSIKISSKSDTT
+293 AGGSIKISSKSDVT
-306 LAATVQSNFTV
+306 LASTVQSNFTV
-317 RSKPDSSVPLTTV
+317 TSLSSGSGGTVTV

-341 ANVNASVFWENTLFG
+341 ANVNASVFWENNLFG

-378 QQTVAFDSV
+378 QQTVSFDSV

-401 IYIGGVSGQGNLWHI
+401 IYIGGVVGQGNLWHI

-465 ESFGNTLINCSS
+465 ESFGNTLVNCSS

-483 GIVSVTTADTRV
+483 GIVSVATADTRV

-501 LASLVDRNYSE
+501 FASLVDRNYSE

-539 LSQHVRTG
+539 LGQHVRTG
-547 QIVIVI
+547 QIIIVI
-553 NTQNTDIEI
+553 NTLNTDIEI
-562 SDAYTYSGGGT
+562 SDVYTYSGGGI

-588 NYDDSTGP
+588 NYDDSAGP

-608 LISGATGSIEYSIT
+608 LISGSTGSIEYSIT

>member
-1 MAVIQISKIQV
+1 MAVVQISKIQV

-84 SIPRGLQSKLDEIQ
+84 SVPRGLQSKLDEIQ

-111 TDSTLAFTTAIDEL
+111 TDSTLAFTTALNEL
-125 FKNSNDKFKKILVVP
+125 FKNANDKFKKILLVP
-140 NGVYLFLDD
+140 NGVYLFLND
-149 LIIPSNVL
+149 LIIPSRVL
-157 IKGENSQ
+157 IRGENPD
-164 ETVLEIGDN
+164 ETVLEIGNN
-173 NIIFQDISGRPQG
+173 NIVFQDVSGRPQG

-203 TNSEACTFKGVKW
+203 TNSQACTFRGVKW
-216 RSGYVLGDAVFVP
+216 RSGYVLGDEVFIS
-229 ENASCLY
+229 ENASSLY
-236 SIPTVSG
+236 IIPTVS
-243 AGGQIQVSGSGVSL
+243 AGGNIVVSGSGVSS
-257 TIDTFFTSTFA
+257 TISTSFTSTFLN
-268 STLGIAVGT
+268 TLNIVVGT

-284 TANFEATIV
+284 NPSFEASVV
-293 GGSIKISSKSDTT
+293 GGGIKISSLSSTV

-317 RSKPDSSVPLTTV
+317 TSLSSGSGSVATI
-330 TPTLAEFTDGS
+330 TPELSEFTDGS
-341 ANVNASVFWENTLFG
+341 ANVFASVYWENNLFG
-356 TRVNKLVFED
+356 TRVNNVVFDD
-366 CKWYSTPLAVEC
+366 CKFHSTPLGVEC
-378 QQTVAFDSV
+378 QQTEAFDSV
-387 VDFEHCE
+387 VNFKNCE

-401 IYIGGVSGQGNLWHI
+401 IYIGGIEAQGNLWHI

-439 QRSRFINCGNNTN
+439 QRCRFINCGNNTN
-452 SASAPYTSIVSFG
+452 SASSPYTSIVSFG
-465 ESFGNTLINCSS
+465 ESFGNTLVNCSS

-483 GIVSVTTADTRV
+483 GMVSVSTIETRV

-501 LASLVDRNYSE
+501 SANLIDRNYSE
-512 LYLSD
+512 IYLSD

-531 IYIDYTLR
+531 IYLEYTLR
-539 LSQHVRTG
+539 LDQHIRTG
-547 QIVIVI
+547 QVVITV
-553 NTQNTDIEI
+553 NTLNTDIEI
-562 SDAYTYSGGGT
+562 SETYTYSGGGT
-573 VMTGFEFFAELKNNS
+573 IMTGFEFFAELKDNS

-596 NNDTLLLKYQNP
+596 NNDTVLLKYQNP
-608 LISGATGSIEYSIT
+608 IISGRTGTIEYSIT

>member
-1 MAVIQISKIQV
+1 
-12 RRGQKNSGIGVP
+12 
-24 QLSSAEFAWAV
+24 
-35 DSQELFIG
+35 
-43 NGSVAEGAPAVG
+43 
-55 NTKILTE
+55 
-62 HDNILELAASYR
+62 
-74 FAADDTSITL
+74 
-84 SIPRGLQSKLDEIQ
+84 
-98 VSVVDFGAVPDGS
+98 VVDFGAVPDGS
-111 TDSTLAFTTAIDEL
+111 TDSTLAFTTAINEL
-125 FKNSNDKFKKILVVP
+125 FKNSNDKFKKVLAVP

-203 TNSEACTFKGVKW
+203 TGSQECKFKGVKW
-216 RSGYVLGDAVFVP
+216 RSGYVLGDVVFVS

-236 SIPTVSG
+236 SIPTVS
-243 AGGQIQVSGSGVSL
+243 AGGNIVVSGSGVSS
-257 TIDTFFTSTFA
+257 TITQPFSSTFA
-268 STLGIAVGT
+268 NTLVIAVGA
-277 LNADATF
+277 LNDPSTNPVF
-284 TANFEATIV
+284 TANFTATV
-293 GGSIKISSKSDTT
+293 EGGSIKISSKSEAT

-317 RSKPDSSVPLTTV
+317 TSLSSNLAIGPVTV

-341 ANVNASVFWENTLFG
+341 DSVNASVFWENTLFG

-439 QRSRFINCGNNTN
+439 QRSRFVNCGNNTN

-465 ESFGNTLINCSS
+465 ESFGNTLVNCSS

-483 GIVSVTTADTRV
+483 GIVSVVTADTRV

-501 LASLVDRNYSE
+501 FASLVDRNYSE
-512 LYLSD
+512 IYLSD

-539 LSQHVRTG
+539 LGQHVRTG
-547 QIVIVI
+547 QVVIVI
-553 NTQNTDIEI
+553 NTFNTDIEI
-562 SDAYTYSGGGT
+562 SDTYTYSGGGI
-573 VMTGFEFFAELKNNS
+573 VMTGFEFFAELKDND
-588 NYDDSTGP
+588 DDSGI
-596 NNDTLLLKYQNP
+596 DTLLLQYQNP